1 MDPTELISTVTQ
13 IIQRPNGAQV
23 KIVATDFGG
32 PFGRN
37 VGIDVFR
44 RDDESQPWK
53 LCSDRPHPDWRTMSV
68 DEYIKRGRSE
78 QMQAASFGE
87 LHRVSSLIGKTKA
100 QARAMGAEVR

>member
-1 MDPTELISTVTQ
+1 MSLTELISTATQ

-44 RDDESQPWK
+44 REDESQPWK
-53 LCSDRPHPDWRTMSV
+53 LCSDRPHPDWRTMPV
-68 DEYIKRGRSE
+68 DEYVKRGRSE
-78 QMQAASFGE
+78 KLQAVTFGE
-87 LHRVSSLIGKTKA
+87 LHRVSRLIGKT
-100 QARAMGAEVR
+100 QAEARSMGAEVR